1 MESSNKSLLVVVFAL
16 VAVGAFFGRSHIM
29 KFIHGN
35 QRSTVQ
41 SFDNSLVQGGK
52 VVVEAF
58 GKPYVTE
65 ETFNKKLAQMLQAS
79 EYTKNMDLESF
90 PAEAKVKFLKD
101 WVNFLLIKDVWGKEH
116 NIEQNAEFKRRYEE
130 SAEAL
135 KDSLIIDAFVQ
146 DLKKGITVS
155 DDEVSVEYHSNKDN
169 YLKSRGGAHYAVA
182 EFSNNAKAKEFE
194 SQLSGVEA
202 VKDFMALAENL
213 DGKPVDLGLV
223 DAKGSS
229 LGVNINQ
236 YPIEVKRLFFAKHV
250 RPVSFV
256 IADNKQFVVFAAEKT
271 ASVYHELDEI
281 RPKIQMY
288 LEELRQKDALEIA
301 LQEMNAKSNLVIK
314 EDVFVKK
321 PKKQP
326 KIMSKQQLHEFSEA
340 EDDSADQVNDDVD
353 GGTHN

>member
-1 MESSNKSLLVVVFAL
+1 MESSNKALLFVVFSL
-16 VAVGAFFGRSHIM
+16 IAVGAFFGRSQIM
-29 KFIHGN
+29 KLINGSK
-35 QRSTVQ
+35 RSVVK
-41 SFDNSLVQGGK
+41 SFDNSLVQGGR

-65 ETFNKKLAQMLQAS
+65 ESFNKKLAQMLQAS

-90 PAEAKVKFLKD
+90 PAEAKLKFLKD

-116 NIEQNAEFKRRYEE
+116 NVEKDPEFKRRYEE

-146 DLKKGITVS
+146 DLKKGIVVT

-182 EFSNNAKAKEFE
+182 EFDNNAKAREFE
-194 SQLSGVEA
+194 TQLSGIEE
-202 VKDFMALAENL
+202 VKDFMSLAENL

-250 RPVSFV
+250 RPVSLV
-256 IADNKQFVVFAAEKT
+256 VADDKQFVVFATEKS
-271 ASVYHELDEI
+271 APVYHELDEI

-288 LEELRQKDALEIA
+288 LEELRQKDALEVA
-301 LQEMNAKSNLVIK
+301 LQEMNEKSNLVIK
-314 EDVFVKK
+314 EEVFVKK
-321 PKKQP
+321 PKKQS
-326 KIMSKQQLHEFSEA
+326 KVMSKKELQKFSEV
-340 EDDSADQVNDDVD
+340 EGDSDDQENDDID
-353 GGTHN
+353 GGSHN